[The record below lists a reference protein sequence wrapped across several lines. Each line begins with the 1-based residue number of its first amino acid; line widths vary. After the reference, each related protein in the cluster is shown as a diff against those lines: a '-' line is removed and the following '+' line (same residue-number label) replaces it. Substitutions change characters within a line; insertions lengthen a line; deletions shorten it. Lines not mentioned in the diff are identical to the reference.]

1 MYLQKILNL
10 SIFTIIIFLFTACAV
25 DNQQLENGKKIY
37 PKEPISQKLID
48 EINQIALLINQNNFS
63 LLNAK
68 YIHPINGFYD
78 ITKIENRNIFEIKK
92 SISDIDSN
100 IDSFVI
106 RFDKVTFDCS
116 PYDDSLYGW
125 DKYGIFISS
134 QTKPYVSKIMEE
146 ANLIQPNSYK
156 LEDIEKMDFMEQTS
170 YEVTIPYVI
179 IFYITKI
186 DNQWYITLVDNVTT
200 DCSR

>member
-1 MYLQKILNL
+1 MSLQKILNL

-146 ANLIQPNSYK
+146 ANIIQPNSYK

-179 IFYITKI
+179 IFYIAKI
-186 DNQWYITLVDNVTT
+186 DNQWYITLIDNVTT

>member
-186 DNQWYITLVDNVTT
+186 DNQWYITLIDNVTT

>member
-146 ANLIQPNSYK
+146 ANIIQPNSYK

-186 DNQWYITLVDNVTT
+186 DNQWYITLIDNVTT

>member
-10 SIFTIIIFLFTACAV
+10 SIFTIITFLFSACAV
-25 DNQQLENGKKIY
+25 DNQQLENSKKIY
-37 PKEPISQKLID
+37 PKEPITPLLIN
-48 EINQIALLINQNNFS
+48 EINQIALSISQNNLS

-68 YIHPINGFYD
+68 YIHPMNGFYD
-78 ITKIENRNIFEIKK
+78 ISKIENRNVFEIKK
-92 SISDIDSN
+92 SIQNIDDN

-116 PYDDSLYGW
+116 PFDDSLYGW
-125 DKYGIFISS
+125 DKYGIFINA
-134 QTKPYVSKIMEE
+134 QTKPHVSKIMEE
-146 ANLIQPNSYK
+146 ANVIQPNSYK
-156 LEDIEKMDFMEQTS
+156 LEDIEKMDFIEQTS

-179 IFYITKI
+179 VFYITKI

>member
-1 MYLQKILNL
+1 MSLQKILNL

-48 EINQIALLINQNNFS
+48 EVNQIALLINQNNFS

-146 ANLIQPNSYK
+146 ANIIQPNSYK

-179 IFYITKI
+179 IFYIAKI
-186 DNQWYITLVDNVTT
+186 DNQWYITLIDNVTT

>member
-1 MYLQKILNL
+1 MSLQKILNL

-146 ANLIQPNSYK
+146 ANIIQPNSYK

>member
-1 MYLQKILNL
+1 VYLQKILNL

-48 EINQIALLINQNNFS
+48 EVNQIALLINQNNFS

-146 ANLIQPNSYK
+146 ANIIQPNSYK

-179 IFYITKI
+179 IFYIAKI
-186 DNQWYITLVDNVTT
+186 DNQWYITLIDNVTT

>member
-1 MYLQKILNL
+1 MYLQKIFNL

-146 ANLIQPNSYK
+146 ANIIQPNSYK

>member
-48 EINQIALLINQNNFS
+48 EVNQIALLINQNNFS

-146 ANLIQPNSYK
+146 ANIIQPNSYK

-179 IFYITKI
+179 IFYIAKI
-186 DNQWYITLVDNVTT
+186 DNQWYITLIDNVTT

>member
-48 EINQIALLINQNNFS
+48 EVNQIALLINQNNFS

-146 ANLIQPNSYK
+146 ANIIQPNSYK
-156 LEDIEKMDFMEQTS
+156 LEDIEKVDYMEQTS
-170 YEVTIPYVI
+170 YEIIIPYSI
-179 IFYITKI
+179 IFYLKKI
-186 DNQWYITLVDNVTT
+186 ENQWYITLIDNVTT

>member
-146 ANLIQPNSYK
+146 ANIIQPNSYK

>member
-1 MYLQKILNL
+1 MSLQKILNL

-179 IFYITKI
+179 IFYIAKI
-186 DNQWYITLVDNVTT
+186 DNQWYITLIDNVTT

>member
-179 IFYITKI
+179 IFYIAKI
-186 DNQWYITLVDNVTT
+186 DNQWYITLIDNVTT

>member
-1 MYLQKILNL
+1 MFFNL
-10 SIFTIIIFLFTACAV
+10 SVFTFIAFLFTACAV
-25 DNQQLENGKKIY
+25 SNHTLENGKKIY
-37 PKEPISQKLID
+37 PKEPVSQKLID
-48 EINQIALLINQNNFS
+48 EVNQIALLINQNNFS

-78 ITKIENRNIFEIKK
+78 ITKIENRNIYEIKK
-92 SISDIDSN
+92 SISDIDNN

-116 PYDDSLYGW
+116 PYDDSFYGW
-125 DKYGIFISS
+125 DKYGIFINTE
-134 QTKPYVSKIMEE
+134 TKPYISKIMEE
-146 ANLIQPNSYK
+146 ANVIQPNSYK

-170 YEVTIPYVI
+170 YMVTIPYVI
-179 IFYITKI
+179 VFYITKL
-186 DNQWYITLVDNVTT
+186 DEQWYITLVDNVTT

>member
-48 EINQIALLINQNNFS
+48 EVNQIALLINQNNFS